1 MIRFV
6 KVMVC
11 LFALIAPAGLLPAQT
26 VIEVNESSP
35 NWTLGAET
43 GTPTFGFADGPGTP
57 PYGTG
62 SVQMHLV
69 GAADG
74 VILGTDLHNGLR
86 LSNITILSYATYQD
100 ITPQAI
106 ALQFNLDY
114 DDTDADTSWQG
125 RLVYEPYF
133 THTVLADTWQTCDTL
148 DNAANGN
155 WWSTGTPVVGGVP
168 VAAACI
174 QSDPCTWAEVLAAYP
189 NAGVHSTLGALLVKA
204 GSGWPA
210 FNGAADAIRIAV
222 TGGADVLYDLET
234 QVPVELMSFSVE

>member
-1 MIRFV
+1 MNHGS
-6 KVMVC
+6 KVIVC
-11 LFALIAPAGLLPAQT
+11 VLGLIASAAVLPAQT
-26 VIEVNESSP
+26 VVEVNEASA

-43 GTPTFGFADGPGTP
+43 GTPTFEFADGPGTP

-62 SVQMHLV
+62 SVQFHLG

-74 VILGTDLHNGLR
+74 ALLATDLHNGLR
-86 LSNITILSYATYQD
+86 LADITTLSYATYQD
-100 ITPQAI
+100 VTPQAI

-133 THTVLADTWQTCDTL
+133 THTVLTDTWQTWNTL
-148 DNAANGN
+148 DNAGNGN
-155 WWSTGTPVVGGVP
+155 WWSSGTPVVGGAP
-168 VAAACI
+168 VSAACI
-174 QSDPCTWAEVLAAYP
+174 QGDPCTWAEVLAAYP
-189 NAGVHSTLGALLVKA
+189 NAAVHSTLGALLVKA